1 MMPISPGLRALIQPN
16 LDLPLFR
23 AAAIREGL
31 RPLCLSAAEQ
41 VAKGITTVEEVL
53 GVLPTSAE

>member
-1 MMPISPGLRALIQPN
+1 MHLHI
-16 LDLPLFR
+16 R